1 MDAIIQALAS
11 INLSKIPWDKIGTG
25 VLTIFATAFAEIS
38 RRNAAKTKH
47 DSETIDSTVLGL
59 ISLVNKLSKQ
69 VEELQKLVAEQR
81 GELYQNALLIKSLE
95 EKVDSLTQ
103 TNKQLIE
110 LLRTHDIQD
119 PFIFISPISL
129 AKD

>member
-1 MDAIIQALAS
+1 MDTLIQAIIS
-11 INLSKIPWDKIGTG
+11 INWATVPWDKIGTG
-25 VLTIFATAFAEIS
+25 ILTIFATGFAEIS

-59 ISLVNKLSKQ
+59 IALVNKLSKQ

-103 TNKQLIE
+103 TNVQLIE
-110 LLRTHDIQD
+110 LLRTHNIQD
-119 PFIFISPISL
+119 PFMFVSPISL
-129 AKD
+129 VKE